1 MPRPRATRARDGRR
15 GVHSSC
21 TYLAGR
27 VRGAMADALAAQKG
41 QAPNGTCPDLQM
53 AEGEGFEPSYPR
65 RGKRFSRPP
74 HSTALPPL
82 RGVKSGAP
90 VGRRWIYW
98 RRVWDLNPGYA
109 LGVYTI
115 SNRAPS
121 ATRTTLQEP
130 RRLVYRKSSGSG
142 KLFFSPPVLL
152 AGPPRPRPLVASAYR
167 WRGTTRGLM
176 EGAVLG
182 PRIERPAPRATPAS
196 SQGQTGSA
204 LPEPPQGP
212 HGEGG

>member
-1 MPRPRATRARDGRR
+1 MHVAVRHCPGGGRCCGRAPQKFVARTFCPTTSPYMRSVHLRAFPG
-15 GVHSSC
+15 H
-21 TYLAGR
+21 
-27 VRGAMADALAAQKG
+27 QKR

-74 HSTALPPL
+74 HSTTLPPL

-130 RRLVYRKSSGSG
+130 RRLVYRMFTGNG
-142 KLFFSPPVLL
+142 K
-152 AGPPRPRPLVASAYR
+152 
-167 WRGTTRGLM
+167 
-176 EGAVLG
+176 
-182 PRIERPAPRATPAS
+182 
-196 SQGQTGSA
+196 
-204 LPEPPQGP
+204 
-212 HGEGG
+212 

>member
-41 QAPNGTCPDLQM
+41 QAPNGTRPDLQM

-130 RRLVYRKSSGSG
+130 RRLVYRKSLRNA
-142 KLFFSPPVLL
+142 KLFLILAQSSPDLHAPARSGTQTPCDA
-152 AGPPRPRPLVASAYR
+152 AGGVGDTTPEGHPSASR
-167 WRGTTRGLM
+167 
-176 EGAVLG
+176 
-182 PRIERPAPRATPAS
+182 TPARN
-196 SQGQTGSA
+196 TGT
-204 LPEPPQGP
+204 
-212 HGEGG
+212 